1 MITRVYD
8 PQTGARLDV
17 PADVPGTPVLV
28 SSVGDLAVGDSPAWS
43 DESAPVLDLSGN
55 PIYTSLAEAE
65 QAALEAATIV
75 EDQGLKLGRI
85 CWAIKRSALWDGE
98 VDPETG
104 EPYES
109 FGAYLKSLTRR
120 LRAVHGAS
128 RATIY
133 RKMREFAIYNQQL
146 GYDLTDLA
154 RLGTHASILLQA
166 ARTVPNGMEVAEED
180 LELENG
186 GRRLGEEAFRSLVD
200 ETLARLQ
207 PEHPAAPAWTLE
219 HTEALVRQILRQP
232 EIPKPELAME
242 VSQVGDRV
250 RIKEVY
256 VVLDGEVFRKG
267 DEVEPD
273 IFRVIARPF
282 RVDGLPEGWR

>member
-1 MITRVYD
+1 M
-8 PQTGARLDV
+8 
-17 PADVPGTPVLV
+17 
-28 SSVGDLAVGDSPAWS
+28 
-43 DESAPVLDLSGN
+43 
-55 PIYTSLAEAE
+55 
-65 QAALEAATIV
+65 
-75 EDQGLKLGRI
+75 
-85 CWAIKRSALWDGE
+85 
-98 VDPETG
+98 DPETG

-207 PEHPAAPAWTLE
+207 PEHPASPAWMVA
-219 HTEALVRQILRQP
+219 HTEQKVREITRQP
-232 EIPKPELAME
+232 ELPQPELTMTA
-242 VSQVGDRV
+242 SQVGGRV
-250 RIKEVY
+250 QIKEIAVGY
-256 VVLDGEVFRKG
+256 DDVIYRPG
-267 DEVEPD
+267 DQVEPD
-273 IFRVIARPF
+273 VFRVIAKPF
-282 RVDGLPEGWR
+282 CVDGLPEGWR